1 MSEQAV
7 VKKIRATLESDTRI
21 NLHRAP
27 VTISM
32 QNGDVVLA
40 GEIESIAAKKLALIA
55 AAETHGVQ
63 RVVDR
68 LRVTPASKMGDA
80 EIRDHVCKLL
90 LGEPALEYCLIEPV
104 AAGNTGRM
112 PKIMGEPRG
121 WIAVEV
127 EGGVVTLNGEV
138 PSLSHK
144 RLAGVLAWWVPGAA
158 DVVNGLEEVPREED
172 NEDELVDAVR
182 LVLEKDPFV
191 DAAEIRVTCKDWVVR
206 LDGLVPTESMSH
218 IAERDTWCVLGVKS
232 VVNNIEISR

>member
-1 MSEQAV
+1 MSNHAV
-7 VKKIRATLESDTRI
+7 IKKIRAALESDTRI

-27 VTISM
+27 VTITM

-40 GEIESIAAKKLALIA
+40 GEMENIAAKKLALA
-55 AAETHGVQ
+55 AAADVHGVQ

-68 LRVTPASKMGDA
+68 LKVTPASKMGDA
-80 EIRDHVCKLL
+80 EIRDHVCKVL
-90 LGEPALEYCLIEPV
+90 LGEPALEHCLIQPVTADSTERMQETMREP
-104 AAGNTGRM
+104 G
-112 PKIMGEPRG
+112 G

-127 EGGVVTLNGEV
+127 KDGVVTLNGEV

-144 RLAGVLAWWVPGAA
+144 RLAGALAWWVPGAA

-191 DAAEIRVTCKDWVVR
+191 DAGEIRVTCKDWVVT
-206 LDGLVPTESMSH
+206 LEGLVPTDTMSQM
-218 IAERDTWCVLGVKS
+218 AERDAWCVLGVKS
-232 VVNNIEISR
+232 VVNKVEISR